1 MRTFKLFVCLTL
13 AIVVLFETD
22 LLPVGLL
29 TIGDGSDEFVAVTVM
44 EIVTLAAIPFAL
56 RMFHFKL
63 VAEALP
69 FETALYRWGMFRMML
84 LCLPMVVNTVGY
96 YLYMNVAFGYM
107 AIILFL
113 CLAFITPTKAR
124 CEAETG
130 MKIYDDEDEYDDD
143 DDDETLDN

>member
-1 MRTFKLFVCLTL
+1 MRTFRLFVCLTL
-13 AIVVLFETD
+13 AIVAVFETN

-44 EIVTLAAIPFAL
+44 EILTLAAIPFAL
-56 RMFHFKL
+56 RMFHFTL

-69 FETALYRWGMFRMML
+69 YDTALYRWGMFRMML
-84 LCLPMVVNTVGY
+84 ICLPMVVNTVGY

-113 CLAFITPTKAR
+113 CLAFIMPTKAR

-130 MKIYDDEDEYDDD
+130 MKIYDDYDEYEDE